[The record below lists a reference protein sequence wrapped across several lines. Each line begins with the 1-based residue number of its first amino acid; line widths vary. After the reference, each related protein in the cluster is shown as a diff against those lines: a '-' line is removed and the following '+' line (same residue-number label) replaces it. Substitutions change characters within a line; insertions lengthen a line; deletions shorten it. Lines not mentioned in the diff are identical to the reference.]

1 MRGWAR
7 AQHDGLL
14 FDDLGN
20 GEVKAVAKAH
30 PTPWHQADPIARSE
44 PLPLWMYPIRVVVIQ
59 ADEVLQS
66 FVAVQAAAVLT
77 HLHQPRPHR
86 TRRRVDP
93 HRFRR
98 PDGGLI
104 KQLVAR

>member
-1 MRGWAR
+1 MARWAR

-20 GEVKAVAKAH
+20 GEGKTVAKAH
-30 PTPWHQADPIARSE
+30 PAPRYQADTIARSE
-44 PLPLWMYPIRVVVIQ
+44 PLPFWMYPVGVVVIE
-59 ADEVLQS
+59 ADEILQRL
-66 FVAVQAAAVLT
+66 VAVQAATVLA

-86 TRRRVDP
+86 VRRRVDP

-98 PDGGLI
+98 PDDGLI
-104 KQLVAR
+104 EQLVAG